1 MSQMERIKWSQPIL
15 TISLLVS
22 NHLDSVQK
30 CMESLLPLLNQIPSE
45 LIVVDTVGAA
55 RSDGSLQVATE
66 YADLVVPYEWN
77 NDFAAARNAGLK
89 KGRGKWFLFLD
100 DDEWF
105 DDVSELIAFFNNE
118 KEYSKYGSLSYIR
131 RNYHNLEG
139 TNYSKNIETRCVRLT
154 EITEFKSPIHEYL
167 SPIYIPTK
175 ATNVFMHHFGYV
187 GKNLD
192 GKLERNESIMREGLE
207 SNPYDMHLWAQL
219 VAGMGKNTKKQRDT
233 VFETAQEGLNN
244 FFAEEN
250 KIPTN
255 KSDAFTLMCYMIQA
269 RMLNDCWQEAIDI
282 KDEYAG
288 EFKLNQYQRCVLDQL
303 IFVTLLSREEFPQAA
318 SYLEDYML
326 NIRWLVTHQSDFVNQ
341 SSFYFRNIVNVE
353 MGIKMIMKIFIKA
366 MVEKNYRTVIH
377 FARYVPWKDDFSNT
391 ARLLGTILEAL
402 FLEDDLKGLQQLH
415 DMLLNDDGQL
425 PDIFGRDIVILKQ
438 KDGIEAVQLA
448 AFVARLNSDD
458 AFVLLQRLLIA
469 RNNGEFDVLLRTI
482 KKKNVTCTLPNEELF
497 VELVNRGINP
507 AFTIDKVSQEDW
519 YRASLAIVHKM
530 SSKKDEIPVFARR
543 IESAWPKS
551 QRRESLL
558 QMLYHEFIFSAEV
571 LPENIEEQLPFYAR
585 SIVSCAQY
593 LYHEELLSG
602 EPSNLLPAETR
613 FGIFLSRALEE
624 QQEGNYSLY
633 FANLRWGL
641 NCYEDSKIIVDHLVK
656 KYQGLETK
664 QKQIVAEMQRLGN
677 QVKAQILDMIR
688 QGKTE
693 GVLSM
698 INQLKEL
705 LPEDRDVDR
714 LHVLYKRLL

>member
-1 MSQMERIKWSQPIL
+1 MERIKWSQPVL

-30 CMESLLPLLNQIPSE
+30 CMDSLLPILNQVPSE
-45 LIVVDTVGAA
+45 LIVVDTVGAEK
-55 RSDGSLQVATE
+55 SDGSLQVATE
-66 YADLVVPYEWN
+66 YADLVVSYEWN

-105 DDVSELIAFFNNE
+105 DDVSELVAFFNNE

-154 EITEFKSPIHEYL
+154 ENTEFKSPIHEYL
-167 SPIYIPTK
+167 SPIYVPTK

-187 GKNLD
+187 GKSLD

-244 FFAEEN
+244 FFAKDN
-250 KIPTN
+250 KNPMN
-255 KSDAFTLMCYMIQA
+255 KNDAFTLMCYMIQA
-269 RMLNDCWQEAIDI
+269 RLRNERWQDVLHI
-282 KDEYAG
+282 KEEYAG

-303 IFVTLLSREEFPQAA
+303 IFVNLLSMEDFPQAA
-318 SYLEDYML
+318 NYLEDYML
-326 NIRWLVTHQSDFVNQ
+326 NIRWLSTHQSEFVNQ
-341 SSFYFRNIVNVE
+341 SSFYFRELVSVE

-377 FARYVPWKDDFSNT
+377 FARYVPWKYDFNST

-402 FLEDDLKGLQQLH
+402 FLENDSKGLQQLH
-415 DMLLNDDGQL
+415 DVLLNNDGQL

-438 KDGIEAVQLA
+438 KDVTEAKKLA
-448 AFVARLNSDD
+448 AFVAKLNSDD
-458 AFVLLQRLLIA
+458 DFVLLQRLLIA
-469 RNNGEFDVLLRTI
+469 RNQGEFDVLLRTI
-482 KKKNVTCTLPNEELF
+482 KKRNITCALPNEELF
-497 VELVNRGINP
+497 VELVTRGIDP
-507 AFTIDKVSQEDW
+507 AFTIDRISQEDW
-519 YRASLAIVHKM
+519 YGASLAIVHKM
-530 SSKKDEIPVFARR
+530 SSKKGEIPEFARS

-558 QMLYHEFIFSAEV
+558 QQLYHEFVFSEEI

-585 SIVSCAQY
+585 SVVNCAQY
-593 LYHEELLSG
+593 LYHKELLSG

-613 FGIFLSRALEE
+613 FGIFLARALEE

-641 NCYEDSKIIVDHLVK
+641 NCYQDSKIIVDHLVK
-656 KYQGLETK
+656 KYQGLEIK
-664 QKQIVAEMQRLGN
+664 QKQIAAEMQRLGN
-677 QVKAQILDMIR
+677 QVKTQILDMIR

-714 LHVLYKRLL
+714 LHELYERLL